1 MTAKA
6 RDNYRYLPDVTVCA
20 FKTQGKLDC
29 PYHASTVRLPELAA
43 QRC

>member
-1 MTAKA
+1 MAAKA
-6 RDNYRYLPDVTVCA
+6 RDNYSCLPDIMVCA

-29 PYHASTVRLPELAA
+29 PYHASTVRLPEPVA